1 MRRAPS
7 ILAALLTI
15 TAPLVAAADAAGRQP
30 DQTTTPIQHVVV
42 LMQEHHS
49 FDSYFGTYPG
59 ADGIPAG
66 TCMPVDPGRLD
77 LGCVKPHGIANGS
90 VEDHPV
96 SAATAA
102 GQLDGGR
109 MDGFLS
115 AIQAQSGR
123 LDPNV
128 MGQYSSRDLA
138 YYWNVADHYVLFDHF
153 FASSRGGSVSNRM
166 YWVAG
171 RPGIRDPSQELIP
184 EGGFDLPTIFDRLEA
199 KGVSWKFYVQN
210 YNPNINF
217 RTRTTAHRGSRA
229 VGGSLLNLPHD
240 SGSQTARVPLLDM
253 ARYVDDPDLARRIVP
268 IQQYYKDLATGNLP
282 AVSYIAS
289 SGSSERA
296 PGSIG
301 SGQALVRNLIAS
313 LATSTAWSTSA
324 FMWTYDDW
332 GGSYDHVLPP
342 AVDRFGYG
350 FRVPAL
356 LVSPYAKPGTVE
368 HSTLDFTSI
377 LKFVETNWQ
386 LRPLARRDRTAGSI
400 AGAFD
405 FSAPARSP
413 ILLGDSGSAGLSHS
427 RTAVAYFAYGL
438 SLAVFI
444 LILALSVRSARRSS
458 SRQTIDEVRSR

>member
-1 MRRAPS
+1 MRRVRS
-7 ILAALLTI
+7 ILAAFLTI
-15 TAPLVAAADAAGRQP
+15 TAPLVATADAAGRQR

-66 TCMPVDPGRLD
+66 TCMPVDPGRPD
-77 LGCVKPHGIANGS
+77 LGCVKPHLIANGR

-102 GQLDGGR
+102 AQLDGGR

-128 MGQYSSRDLA
+128 MGRYSGRDLA
-138 YYWNVADHYVLFDHF
+138 YYWNIADHYVLFDHF
-153 FASSRGGSVSNRM
+153 FASSSGGSISNRM

-199 KGVSWKFYVQN
+199 KGISWKFYVQS
-210 YNPNINF
+210 YDPNINF
-217 RTRTTAHRGSRA
+217 RTRTTAYRGSPA

-253 ARYVDDPDLARRIVP
+253 ARYVDDPHLARRIVP

-301 SGQALVRNLIAS
+301 SGQALVRNLITS

-386 LRPLARRDRTAGSI
+386 LRPLAPRDRTAGSI

-405 FSAPARSP
+405 FSAPPRSP
-413 ILLGDSGSAGLSHS
+413 ILLGNSGNAGLPRS

-438 SLAVFI
+438 SLAVFT
-444 LILALSVRSARRSS
+444 LILALSVRSARRSA
-458 SRQTIDEVRSR
+458 SRQTIDEARSR

>member
-1 MRRAPS
+1 VRRVPS

-15 TAPLVAAADAAGRQP
+15 TAPLVAAADAAGRQR

-66 TCMPVDPGRLD
+66 TCMPVDPERPD
-77 LGCVKPHGIANGS
+77 LGCVKPHPIAKGRI
-90 VEDHPV
+90 EDHPV

-102 GQLDGGR
+102 GQLNGGR

-115 AIQAQSGR
+115 TIQAQSGR
-123 LDPNV
+123 LDPNI
-128 MGQYSSRDLA
+128 MGQYSGSDLG

-153 FASSRGGSVSNRM
+153 FASSRGGSISNRM

-171 RPGIRDPSQELIP
+171 RPGIPDPSQELIP

-199 KGVSWKFYVQN
+199 KGISWKFYVQR

-217 RTRTTAHRGSRA
+217 RSRTTAHRGSQA
-229 VGGSLLNLPHD
+229 VGGSLNVPHD
-240 SGSQTARVPLLDM
+240 SGSQTARVPLLDIP
-253 ARYVDDPDLARRIVP
+253 RYVDDPRLARRIVP

-296 PGSIG
+296 PGSLG
-301 SGQALVRNLIAS
+301 AGQALVRTLITS

-356 LVSPYAKPGTVE
+356 LVSPYAKHGMIE

-377 LKFVETNWQ
+377 LKFVESNWQ
-386 LRPLARRDRTAGSI
+386 LRPLARRDRTARSI

-413 ILLGDSGSAGLSHS
+413 ILLGDSPSAGLTHS
-427 RTAVAYFAYGL
+427 RTVVAYFAYGL

-444 LILALSVRSARRSS
+444 LILALSIRSARRSA